1 MAVMDSNLN
10 KGLSSEAEEI
20 SVLQEVYNWKM
31 ETPNKIKETNVFN
44 NISILLD
51 HFSAQEWANKDNQ
64 TEDKWLKESSAVCLV
79 CRQRTASQ
87 APIWRSNQEILQ

>member
-51 HFSAQEWANKDNQ
+51 HFSAQE
-64 TEDKWLKESSAVCLV
+64 
-79 CRQRTASQ
+79 
-87 APIWRSNQEILQ
+87 